1 MTRLLMKVSLSSSNE
16 VLIIKKRV
24 VLSWTYIRTGGN
36 FSMGDS
42 EVKPKEE
49 LNKKLLDKEDVE
61 HLIKDAVNTA
71 LEENFNSYFAKA
83 AKLSFAEDLLYLR
96 NAVDQLVV
104 PLKANVDDLKK
115 TLEENHLRD
124 VNELRIKQKQ
134 LDDKEAELY
143 IAKEEATNLQNQLAM
158 QETEMGRKKEKIKKL
173 ELQVDE
179 LKQKLA
185 DKKAEAEKLS
195 AQLSTSE
202 AKAEGLE
209 KKLSDSEE
217 KAEKLST
224 DLRTSEAKGKELEAK
239 LSDSKAKAE
248 KLSAQLSTSE
258 AKAEGLEKKLSDS
271 EEKAEKL
278 STDLRTSEAKGKK
291 LEAKLFD
298 SKAEAAKLST
308 ELSASEEKAQGLE
321 QELSDSKAEAAK
333 LSNDLSASEEKA
345 EGLEQELSDSK
356 AEAAKL
362 STQLSTSEAKAQG
375 LERELA
381 KVDALLQPYHEIY
394 KAFVACPV
402 FKDVLSQRGI
412 NDEEKSS
419 MLKLAEVLGESYT
432 IAGDMYEQIKSAK
445 KKNKEPLTHEE
456 GIVYSLLNKYYRE
469 HNNIEVDIFT
479 LPGEQNFEQDFVKT
493 DFNKNEQEDLTDPSG
508 AKNRKFAAKV
518 YVPRFNRDNG
528 NMIKKAIVEASNI

>member
-49 LNKKLLDKEDVE
+49 LNKKILDKEKVE
-61 HLIKDAVNTA
+61 QLIKDAVNTA
-71 LEENFNSYFAKA
+71 LEENFSLYFAKA
-83 AKLSFAEDLLYLR
+83 AKLSLAEDLLYLR
-96 NAVDQLVV
+96 NAVDQLVA
-104 PLKANVDDLKK
+104 PLKVNVDDLKK

-124 VNELRIKQKQ
+124 VTELRIKQKQ
-134 LDDKEAELY
+134 LDDKEAELF

-173 ELQVDE
+173 ELQVDD
-179 LKQKLA
+179 LMQKLEA
-185 DKKAEAEKLS
+185 KKAEAADLATKLS
-195 AQLSTSE
+195 VSE
-202 AKAEGLE
+202 AKGKDLE
-209 KKLSDSEE
+209 KKLSDSEAEAAKLSTDLSASVE
-217 KAEKLST
+217 KVQGLEQELSDSKAEAEKLST
-224 DLRTSEAKGKELEAK
+224 DLS
-239 LSDSKAKAE
+239 S
-248 KLSAQLSTSE
+248 SE
-258 AKAEGLEKKLSDS
+258 AKAEGLAQELSDS
-271 EEKAEKL
+271 KAEAEKL
-278 STDLRTSEAKGKK
+278 STDL
-291 LEAKLFD
+291 
-298 SKAEAAKLST
+298 
-308 ELSASEEKAQGLE
+308 SASEDKAQGLE
-321 QELSDSKAEAAK
+321 QELSDSKAEA
-333 LSNDLSASEEKA
+333 E
-345 EGLEQELSDSK
+345 
-356 AEAAKL
+356 KL
-362 STQLSTSEAKAQG
+362 STQLSTSKEKAQE
-375 LERELA
+375 LEQELA

-394 KAFVACPV
+394 KAFVACHV
-402 FKDVLSQRGI
+402 FKDLLSQRGI

-445 KKNKEPLTHEE
+445 KENKEPLTHAE

-479 LPGEQNFEQDFVKT
+479 LPGEQKFEQDFIKT

-528 NMIKKAIVEASNI
+528 NMMKKAIVEASNI

>member
-49 LNKKLLDKEDVE
+49 LNKKILDKEKVE
-61 HLIKDAVNTA
+61 QLIKDAVNTA
-71 LEENFNSYFAKA
+71 LEENFSLYFAKA
-83 AKLSFAEDLLYLR
+83 AKLSLAEDLLYLR
-96 NAVDQLVV
+96 NAVDQLVA
-104 PLKANVDDLKK
+104 PLKVNVDDLKK

-124 VNELRIKQKQ
+124 VTELRIKQKQ
-134 LDDKEAELY
+134 LDDKEAELF

-173 ELQVDE
+173 ELQVDD
-179 LKQKLA
+179 LMQKLEA
-185 DKKAEAEKLS
+185 KKAEAADLATKLS
-195 AQLSTSE
+195 VSE
-202 AKAEGLE
+202 AKGKDLE
-209 KKLSDSEE
+209 KKLSDSEAEAAKLSTDLSASVE
-217 KAEKLST
+217 KVQGLEHELSDSKAEAEKLST
-224 DLRTSEAKGKELEAK
+224 DLS
-239 LSDSKAKAE
+239 S
-248 KLSAQLSTSE
+248 SE
-258 AKAEGLEKKLSDS
+258 AKAEGLAQELSDS
-271 EEKAEKL
+271 KAEAEKL
-278 STDLRTSEAKGKK
+278 STDL
-291 LEAKLFD
+291 
-298 SKAEAAKLST
+298 
-308 ELSASEEKAQGLE
+308 SASEDKAQGLE
-321 QELSDSKAEAAK
+321 QELSDSKAEA
-333 LSNDLSASEEKA
+333 E
-345 EGLEQELSDSK
+345 
-356 AEAAKL
+356 KL
-362 STQLSTSEAKAQG
+362 STQLSTSKEKAQE
-375 LERELA
+375 LEQELA

-394 KAFVACPV
+394 KAFVACHV
-402 FKDVLSQRGI
+402 FKDLLSQRGI

-445 KKNKEPLTHEE
+445 KENKEPLTHAE

-479 LPGEQNFEQDFVKT
+479 LPGEQKFEQDFIKT

-528 NMIKKAIVEASNI
+528 NMMKKAIVEASNI

>member
-1 MTRLLMKVSLSSSNE
+1 MKASLSSSNE

-49 LNKKLLDKEDVE
+49 LNKKILDKEKVE
-61 HLIKDAVNTA
+61 QLIKDAVNTA
-71 LEENFNSYFAKA
+71 LEENFSLYFAKA
-83 AKLSFAEDLLYLR
+83 AKLSLAEDLLYLR
-96 NAVDQLVV
+96 NAVDQLVA
-104 PLKANVDDLKK
+104 PLKTNVDDLKK

-158 QETEMGRKKEKIKKL
+158 QETEMGRKKEKIKNL

-202 AKAEGLE
+202 EKAEGLE

-239 LSDSKAKAE
+239 L
-248 KLSAQLSTSE
+248 
-258 AKAEGLEKKLSDS
+258 
-271 EEKAEKL
+271 
-278 STDLRTSEAKGKK
+278 
-291 LEAKLFD
+291 FD
-298 SKAEAAKLST
+298 SKAEAEKLST

-445 KKNKEPLTHEE
+445 KENKEPLTHEE

-528 NMIKKAIVEASNI
+528 NMMKKAIVEASNI

>member
-1 MTRLLMKVSLSSSNE
+1 MTRLLMKASLLSLNE
-16 VLIIKKRV
+16 LEIKVLYYA
-24 VLSWTYIRTGGN
+24 YIRNGGN
-36 FSMGDS
+36 FGMDDS
-42 EVKPKEE
+42 KVKQKEE
-49 LNKKLLDKEDVE
+49 FNKKLLDKEDVE
-61 HLIKDAVNTA
+61 QLIKDAVNTA
-71 LEENFNSYFAKA
+71 LEENFSMYFAKA
-83 AKLSFAEDLLYLR
+83 AKLSLAEDLLYLR
-96 NAVDQLVV
+96 NAVDQLVA
-104 PLKANVDDLKK
+104 PLKTNVDDLKK

-158 QETEMGRKKEKIKKL
+158 QETEMGRKKEKIKNL

-202 AKAEGLE
+202 EKAEGLE

-258 AKAEGLEKKLSDS
+258 EKAEGLEKKLSDS

-278 STDLRTSEAKGKK
+278 STDL
-291 LEAKLFD
+291 
-298 SKAEAAKLST
+298 
-308 ELSASEEKAQGLE
+308 
-321 QELSDSKAEAAK
+321 
-333 LSNDLSASEEKA
+333 SASEEKA

-356 AEAAKL
+356 AEAEKL
-362 STQLSTSEAKAQG
+362 SNELSISEEKAQV
-375 LERELA
+375 LEQELA

-402 FKDVLSQRGI
+402 FKNLLSQRGI

-445 KKNKEPLTHEE
+445 KENKEPLTHEE

-528 NMIKKAIVEASNI
+528 NMMKKAIVEASNI

>member
-1 MTRLLMKVSLSSSNE
+1 MTRLLMKASLLSLNE
-16 VLIIKKRV
+16 LEIKVLYYA
-24 VLSWTYIRTGGN
+24 YIRNGGN
-36 FSMGDS
+36 FGMADS
-42 EVKPKEE
+42 KVKQNEE
-49 LNKKLLDKEDVE
+49 LNKKILDKDDVE
-61 HLIKDAVNTA
+61 QLIKDAVNTV
-71 LEENFNSYFAKA
+71 LEENFNLYFAKA
-83 AKLSFAEDLLYLR
+83 AKLSLAEDLLYLR
-96 NAVDQLVV
+96 NAVDQLVA
-104 PLKANVDDLKK
+104 PLKVNVDDLKK

-124 VNELRIKQKQ
+124 VTELRIKQKQ
-134 LDDKEAELY
+134 LDDKEAELF

-158 QETEMGRKKEKIKKL
+158 QETEMGRKKEKIKNL

-202 AKAEGLE
+202 EKAEGLE

-239 LSDSKAKAE
+239 L
-248 KLSAQLSTSE
+248 
-258 AKAEGLEKKLSDS
+258 
-271 EEKAEKL
+271 
-278 STDLRTSEAKGKK
+278 
-291 LEAKLFD
+291 FD
-298 SKAEAAKLST
+298 SKAEAEKLST

-394 KAFVACPV
+394 KAFVVCPV

-445 KKNKEPLTHEE
+445 KENKEPLTHEE

-528 NMIKKAIVEASNI
+528 NMMKKAIVEASNI

>member
-1 MTRLLMKVSLSSSNE
+1 MTRLVMKVSLSSSNE

-42 EVKPKEE
+42 EVKQKEE
-49 LNKKLLDKEDVE
+49 LNKKILDKEYVE

-71 LEENFNSYFAKA
+71 LEENFNLYFAKA
-83 AKLSFAEDLLYLR
+83 AKLSLAEDLLYLR
-96 NAVDQLVV
+96 NAVDQLVA

-115 TLEENHLRD
+115 TLAENHLRD
-124 VNELRIKQKQ
+124 VTELRIKQKQ
-134 LDDKEAELY
+134 LDDKEAELF

-158 QETEMGRKKEKIKKL
+158 QETEMGRKKEKIKNL

-202 AKAEGLE
+202 EKAEVLEKKLSDSEEKAAKLSTELSASEEKAEVLE

-224 DLRTSEAKGKELEAK
+224 
-239 LSDSKAKAE
+239 
-248 KLSAQLSTSE
+248 
-258 AKAEGLEKKLSDS
+258 
-271 EEKAEKL
+271 
-278 STDLRTSEAKGKK
+278 
-291 LEAKLFD
+291 
-298 SKAEAAKLST
+298 
-308 ELSASEEKAQGLE
+308 
-321 QELSDSKAEAAK
+321 
-333 LSNDLSASEEKA
+333 DLSASEEKA

-356 AEAAKL
+356 AEAEKL
-362 STQLSTSEAKAQG
+362 SNELSISEAKAQG
-375 LERELA
+375 LEQELA

-402 FKDVLSQRGI
+402 FKNVLSQRGI

-445 KKNKEPLTHEE
+445 KENKEPLTHEE

-493 DFNKNEQEDLTDPSG
+493 DFNKNEQEDLTDPVA

-528 NMIKKAIVEASNI
+528 NMMKKAIVEASNI

>member
-1 MTRLLMKVSLSSSNE
+1 MTRLLMKASLLSLNE
-16 VLIIKKRV
+16 LEIKVLYYA
-24 VLSWTYIRTGGN
+24 YIRNGGN
-36 FSMGDS
+36 FSMDDS
-42 EVKPKEE
+42 KVKQKEE
-49 LNKKLLDKEDVE
+49 FNKKLLDKEDVE
-61 HLIKDAVNTA
+61 QLIKDAVNTA
-71 LEENFNSYFAKA
+71 LEENFSMYFAKA
-83 AKLSFAEDLLYLR
+83 AKLSLAEDLLYLR
-96 NAVDQLVV
+96 NAVDQLVA
-104 PLKANVDDLKK
+104 PLKTNVDDLKK

-158 QETEMGRKKEKIKKL
+158 QETEMGRKKEKIKNL

-202 AKAEGLE
+202 EKAEGLE

-224 DLRTSEAKGKELEAK
+224 DL
-239 LSDSKAKAE
+239 
-248 KLSAQLSTSE
+248 
-258 AKAEGLEKKLSDS
+258 
-271 EEKAEKL
+271 
-278 STDLRTSEAKGKK
+278 
-291 LEAKLFD
+291 
-298 SKAEAAKLST
+298 
-308 ELSASEEKAQGLE
+308 
-321 QELSDSKAEAAK
+321 
-333 LSNDLSASEEKA
+333 SASEEKA

-356 AEAAKL
+356 AEAEKL
-362 STQLSTSEAKAQG
+362 SNELSISEEKAQV
-375 LERELA
+375 LEQELA

-402 FKDVLSQRGI
+402 FKNLLSQRGI
-412 NDEEKSS
+412 NDDQKSS

-445 KKNKEPLTHEE
+445 KENKEPLTHEE

-528 NMIKKAIVEASNI
+528 NMMKKAIVEASNI

>member
-1 MTRLLMKVSLSSSNE
+1 MTRLLMKASLLSLNE
-16 VLIIKKRV
+16 LEIKVLYYA
-24 VLSWTYIRTGGN
+24 YIRNGGN
-36 FSMGDS
+36 FGMDDS
-42 EVKPKEE
+42 KVKQKEE
-49 LNKKLLDKEDVE
+49 FNKKLLDKEDVE
-61 HLIKDAVNTA
+61 QLIKNAVNTA
-71 LEENFNSYFAKA
+71 LEENFSMYFAKA
-83 AKLSFAEDLLYLR
+83 AKLSLAEDLLYLR
-96 NAVDQLVV
+96 NAVDQLVA
-104 PLKANVDDLKK
+104 PLKTNVDDLKK

-158 QETEMGRKKEKIKKL
+158 QETEMGRKKEKIKNL

-202 AKAEGLE
+202 EKAEGLE

-224 DLRTSEAKGKELEAK
+224 DL
-239 LSDSKAKAE
+239 
-248 KLSAQLSTSE
+248 
-258 AKAEGLEKKLSDS
+258 
-271 EEKAEKL
+271 
-278 STDLRTSEAKGKK
+278 
-291 LEAKLFD
+291 
-298 SKAEAAKLST
+298 
-308 ELSASEEKAQGLE
+308 
-321 QELSDSKAEAAK
+321 
-333 LSNDLSASEEKA
+333 SASEEKA

-356 AEAAKL
+356 AEAEKL
-362 STQLSTSEAKAQG
+362 SNELSISEEKAQV
-375 LERELA
+375 LEQELA

-402 FKDVLSQRGI
+402 FKNLLSQRGI

-419 MLKLAEVLGESYT
+419 MLKLAEVLGESYA

-445 KKNKEPLTHEE
+445 KENKEPLTHEE

-528 NMIKKAIVEASNI
+528 NMMKKAIVEASNI

>member
-49 LNKKLLDKEDVE
+49 LNKKILDKEKVE
-61 HLIKDAVNTA
+61 QLIKDAVNTA
-71 LEENFNSYFAKA
+71 LEENFSLYFAKA
-83 AKLSFAEDLLYLR
+83 AKLSLAEDLLYLR
-96 NAVDQLVV
+96 NDVDQLVA
-104 PLKANVDDLKK
+104 PLKTNVDDLKK

-158 QETEMGRKKEKIKKL
+158 QETEMGRKKEKIKNL

-202 AKAEGLE
+202 EKAEGLE

-239 LSDSKAKAE
+239 M
-248 KLSAQLSTSE
+248 
-258 AKAEGLEKKLSDS
+258 
-271 EEKAEKL
+271 
-278 STDLRTSEAKGKK
+278 
-291 LEAKLFD
+291 FD
-298 SKAEAAKLST
+298 SKAEAEKLST

-394 KAFVACPV
+394 KAFVVCPV

-445 KKNKEPLTHEE
+445 KENKEPLTHEE

-528 NMIKKAIVEASNI
+528 NMMKKAIVEASNI

>member
-1 MTRLLMKVSLSSSNE
+1 MTRLLMKASLLSLNE
-16 VLIIKKRV
+16 LEIKVLYYA
-24 VLSWTYIRTGGN
+24 YIRNGGN
-36 FSMGDS
+36 FGMDDS
-42 EVKPKEE
+42 KVKQKEE
-49 LNKKLLDKEDVE
+49 FNKKLLDKEDVE
-61 HLIKDAVNTA
+61 QLIKDAVNTA
-71 LEENFNSYFAKA
+71 LEENFSMYFAKT
-83 AKLSFAEDLLYLR
+83 AKLSLAEDLLYLR
-96 NAVDQLVV
+96 NAVDQLVA
-104 PLKANVDDLKK
+104 PLKTNVDDLKK

-158 QETEMGRKKEKIKKL
+158 QETEMGRKKEKIKNL

-202 AKAEGLE
+202 EKAEGLE

-224 DLRTSEAKGKELEAK
+224 DLRISEAKGKELEVK
-239 LSDSKAKAE
+239 LSDSKAEAE

-258 AKAEGLEKKLSDS
+258 EKAEGLEKKLSDS

-278 STDLRTSEAKGKK
+278 STDL
-291 LEAKLFD
+291 
-298 SKAEAAKLST
+298 
-308 ELSASEEKAQGLE
+308 
-321 QELSDSKAEAAK
+321 
-333 LSNDLSASEEKA
+333 SASEEKA

-356 AEAAKL
+356 AEAEKL
-362 STQLSTSEAKAQG
+362 SNELSISEEKAQV
-375 LERELA
+375 LEQELA

-402 FKDVLSQRGI
+402 FKNLLSQRGI

-419 MLKLAEVLGESYT
+419 MLKLAEVLGESYA

-445 KKNKEPLTHEE
+445 KENKEPLTHEE

-528 NMIKKAIVEASNI
+528 NMMKKAIVEASNI

>member
-1 MTRLLMKVSLSSSNE
+1 MTRLLMKASLSSSNE

-49 LNKKLLDKEDVE
+49 LNKKILDKEKVE
-61 HLIKDAVNTA
+61 QLIKDAVNTA
-71 LEENFNSYFAKA
+71 LEENFSLYFAKA
-83 AKLSFAEDLLYLR
+83 AKLSLAEDLLYLR
-96 NAVDQLVV
+96 NAVDQLVA
-104 PLKANVDDLKK
+104 PLKTNVDDLKK

-158 QETEMGRKKEKIKKL
+158 QETEMGRKKEKIKNL

-202 AKAEGLE
+202 EKAEGLE

-239 LSDSKAKAE
+239 L
-248 KLSAQLSTSE
+248 
-258 AKAEGLEKKLSDS
+258 
-271 EEKAEKL
+271 
-278 STDLRTSEAKGKK
+278 
-291 LEAKLFD
+291 FD
-298 SKAEAAKLST
+298 SKAEAEKLST

-445 KKNKEPLTHEE
+445 KENKEPLTHEE

-528 NMIKKAIVEASNI
+528 NMMKKAIVEASNI

>member
-49 LNKKLLDKEDVE
+49 LNKKILDKEKVE
-61 HLIKDAVNTA
+61 QLIKDAVNTA
-71 LEENFNSYFAKA
+71 LEENFSLYFAKA
-83 AKLSFAEDLLYLR
+83 AKLSLEEDLLYLR
-96 NAVDQLVV
+96 NAVDQLVA
-104 PLKANVDDLKK
+104 PLKTNVDDLKK

-158 QETEMGRKKEKIKKL
+158 QETEMGRKKEKIKNL

-202 AKAEGLE
+202 EKAEGLE

-224 DLRTSEAKGKELEAK
+224 DLRTSEAKGKE
-239 LSDSKAKAE
+239 
-248 KLSAQLSTSE
+248 
-258 AKAEGLEKKLSDS
+258 
-271 EEKAEKL
+271 
-278 STDLRTSEAKGKK
+278 

-445 KKNKEPLTHEE
+445 KENKEPLTHEE

-528 NMIKKAIVEASNI
+528 NMMKKAIVEASNI

>member
-1 MTRLLMKVSLSSSNE
+1 MTRLLMKASLLSLNE
-16 VLIIKKRV
+16 LEIKVLYYA
-24 VLSWTYIRTGGN
+24 YIRNGGN
-36 FSMGDS
+36 FGMADS
-42 EVKPKEE
+42 KVKQNEE
-49 LNKKLLDKEDVE
+49 LNKKILDKDDVE
-61 HLIKDAVNTA
+61 QLIKDAVNTA

-83 AKLSFAEDLLYLR
+83 AKLSLAEDLLYLR
-96 NAVDQLVV
+96 NAVDQLVA
-104 PLKANVDDLKK
+104 PLKVNVDDLKK

-124 VNELRIKQKQ
+124 VTELRIKQKQ
-134 LDDKEAELY
+134 LDDKEAELF

-202 AKAEGLE
+202 EKAEGLE

-224 DLRTSEAKGKELEAK
+224 DLSASEAKGKDLETK
-239 LSDSKAKAE
+239 LF
-248 KLSAQLSTSE
+248 
-258 AKAEGLEKKLSDS
+258 DS

-278 STDLRTSEAKGKK
+278 LTD
-291 LEAKLFD
+291 
-298 SKAEAAKLST
+298 
-308 ELSASEEKAQGLE
+308 LSASEAKAEGLA
-321 QELSDSKAEAAK
+321 QELSDSKAEA
-333 LSNDLSASEEKA
+333 E
-345 EGLEQELSDSK
+345 
-356 AEAAKL
+356 KL
-362 STQLSTSEAKAQG
+362 STQLSTSEAKAQE
-375 LERELA
+375 LEQELA

-402 FKDVLSQRGI
+402 FKDLLSQRGI

-445 KKNKEPLTHEE
+445 KENKEPLTHAE

-479 LPGEQNFEQDFVKT
+479 LPGEQKFEQDFIKT
-493 DFNKNEQEDLTDPSG
+493 DFNKNEQEDLTDPVAG
-508 AKNRKFAAKV
+508 KNRKFAAKV

-528 NMIKKAIVEASNI
+528 NMMKKAIVEASNI

>member
-49 LNKKLLDKEDVE
+49 LNKKILDKEKVE
-61 HLIKDAVNTA
+61 QLIKDAVNTA
-71 LEENFNSYFAKA
+71 LEENFSLYFAKA
-83 AKLSFAEDLLYLR
+83 AKLSLAEDLLYLR
-96 NAVDQLVV
+96 NAVDQLVA
-104 PLKANVDDLKK
+104 PLKTNVDDLKK

-158 QETEMGRKKEKIKKL
+158 QETEMGRKKEKIKNL

-202 AKAEGLE
+202 EKAEGLE

-239 LSDSKAKAE
+239 L
-248 KLSAQLSTSE
+248 
-258 AKAEGLEKKLSDS
+258 
-271 EEKAEKL
+271 
-278 STDLRTSEAKGKK
+278 
-291 LEAKLFD
+291 FD
-298 SKAEAAKLST
+298 SKAEAEKLST
-308 ELSASEEKAQGLE
+308 ELSASEEKAQ
-321 QELSDSKAEAAK
+321 
-333 LSNDLSASEEKA
+333 
-345 EGLEQELSDSK
+345 GLEQELSDSK

-445 KKNKEPLTHEE
+445 KENKEPLTHEE

-528 NMIKKAIVEASNI
+528 NMMKKAIVEASNI

>member
-1 MTRLLMKVSLSSSNE
+1 MTRLLMKASLLSLNE
-16 VLIIKKRV
+16 LEIKVLYYA
-24 VLSWTYIRTGGN
+24 YIRNGGN
-36 FSMGDS
+36 FGMDDS
-42 EVKPKEE
+42 KVKQKEDF
-49 LNKKLLDKEDVE
+49 NKKLLDKEDVE
-61 HLIKDAVNTA
+61 QLIKDAVNTA
-71 LEENFNSYFAKA
+71 LEENFSMYFAKA
-83 AKLSFAEDLLYLR
+83 AKLSLAEDLLYLR
-96 NAVDQLVV
+96 NAVDQLVA
-104 PLKANVDDLKK
+104 PLKTNVDDLKK

-158 QETEMGRKKEKIKKL
+158 QETEMGRKKEKIKNL

-202 AKAEGLE
+202 EKAEGLE

-224 DLRTSEAKGKELEAK
+224 DL
-239 LSDSKAKAE
+239 
-248 KLSAQLSTSE
+248 
-258 AKAEGLEKKLSDS
+258 
-271 EEKAEKL
+271 
-278 STDLRTSEAKGKK
+278 
-291 LEAKLFD
+291 
-298 SKAEAAKLST
+298 
-308 ELSASEEKAQGLE
+308 
-321 QELSDSKAEAAK
+321 
-333 LSNDLSASEEKA
+333 SASEEKA

-356 AEAAKL
+356 AEAEKL
-362 STQLSTSEAKAQG
+362 SNELSISEEKAQV
-375 LERELA
+375 LEQELA

-402 FKDVLSQRGI
+402 FKNLLSQRGI

-445 KKNKEPLTHEE
+445 KENKEPLTHEE

-528 NMIKKAIVEASNI
+528 NMMKKAIVEASNI

>member
-1 MTRLLMKVSLSSSNE
+1 MTRLLMKASLLSLNE
-16 VLIIKKRV
+16 LEIKVLYYA
-24 VLSWTYIRTGGN
+24 YIRNGGN
-36 FSMGDS
+36 FGMDDS
-42 EVKPKEE
+42 KVKQKEE
-49 LNKKLLDKEDVE
+49 FNKKFLDKEDVE
-61 HLIKDAVNTA
+61 QLIKDAVNTA
-71 LEENFNSYFAKA
+71 LEENFSMYFAKA
-83 AKLSFAEDLLYLR
+83 AKLSLAEDLLYLR
-96 NAVDQLVV
+96 NAVDQLVA
-104 PLKANVDDLKK
+104 PLKTNVDDLKK

-158 QETEMGRKKEKIKKL
+158 QETEMGRKKEKIKNL

-202 AKAEGLE
+202 EKAEGLE

-258 AKAEGLEKKLSDS
+258 EKAEGLEKKLSDS

-278 STDLRTSEAKGKK
+278 STDL
-291 LEAKLFD
+291 
-298 SKAEAAKLST
+298 
-308 ELSASEEKAQGLE
+308 
-321 QELSDSKAEAAK
+321 
-333 LSNDLSASEEKA
+333 SASEEKA

-356 AEAAKL
+356 AEAEKL
-362 STQLSTSEAKAQG
+362 SNELSISEEKAQV
-375 LERELA
+375 LEQELA

-402 FKDVLSQRGI
+402 FKNLLSQRGI

-419 MLKLAEVLGESYT
+419 MLKLAEVLGESYA

-445 KKNKEPLTHEE
+445 KENKEPLTHEE

-528 NMIKKAIVEASNI
+528 NMMKKAIVEASNI

>member
-1 MTRLLMKVSLSSSNE
+1 MRLLMKASLLSLNE
-16 VLIIKKRV
+16 LEIKVLYYA
-24 VLSWTYIRTGGN
+24 YIRNGGN
-36 FSMGDS
+36 FGMDDS
-42 EVKPKEE
+42 KVKQKEE
-49 LNKKLLDKEDVE
+49 FNKKLLDKEDVE
-61 HLIKDAVNTA
+61 QLIKDAVNTA
-71 LEENFNSYFAKA
+71 LEENFSMYFAKA
-83 AKLSFAEDLLYLR
+83 AKLSLAEDLLYLR
-96 NAVDQLVV
+96 NAVDQLVA
-104 PLKANVDDLKK
+104 PLKTNVDDLKK

-158 QETEMGRKKEKIKKL
+158 QETEMGRKKEKIKTL

-202 AKAEGLE
+202 EKAEGLE

-258 AKAEGLEKKLSDS
+258 
-271 EEKAEKL
+271 
-278 STDLRTSEAKGKK
+278 
-291 LEAKLFD
+291 
-298 SKAEAAKLST
+298 
-308 ELSASEEKAQGLE
+308 
-321 QELSDSKAEAAK
+321 
-333 LSNDLSASEEKA
+333 EKA

-356 AEAAKL
+356 AEAEKL
-362 STQLSTSEAKAQG
+362 SNELSISEEKAQV
-375 LERELA
+375 LEQELA

-402 FKDVLSQRGI
+402 FKNLLSQRGI

-445 KKNKEPLTHEE
+445 KENKEPLTHEE

-479 LPGEQNFEQDFVKT
+479 LPGEQTFEQDFVKT

-528 NMIKKAIVEASNI
+528 NMMKKAIVEASNI

>member
-49 LNKKLLDKEDVE
+49 LNKKILDKEKVE
-61 HLIKDAVNTA
+61 QLIKDAVNTA
-71 LEENFNSYFAKA
+71 LEENFSLYFAKA
-83 AKLSFAEDLLYLR
+83 AKLSLAEDLLYLR
-96 NAVDQLVV
+96 NAVDQLVA
-104 PLKANVDDLKK
+104 PLKTNVDDLKK

-158 QETEMGRKKEKIKKL
+158 QETEMGRKKEKIKNL

-202 AKAEGLE
+202 EKAEGLE

-224 DLRTSEAKGKELEAK
+224 DLRISEAKGKE
-239 LSDSKAKAE
+239 
-248 KLSAQLSTSE
+248 
-258 AKAEGLEKKLSDS
+258 
-271 EEKAEKL
+271 
-278 STDLRTSEAKGKK
+278 

-528 NMIKKAIVEASNI
+528 NMMKKAIVEASNI

>member
-1 MTRLLMKVSLSSSNE
+1 MKVSLSSSNE

-124 VNELRIKQKQ
+124 VTELRIKQKQ
-134 LDDKEAELY
+134 VDDKEAELY
-143 IAKEEATNLQNQLAM
+143 TAKEEATNLQNQLAM
-158 QETEMGRKKEKIKKL
+158 QETEMGRKKEKIKEL
-173 ELQVDE
+173 ESQVDE

-195 AQLSTSE
+195 N
-202 AKAEGLE
+202 
-209 KKLSDSEE
+209 
-217 KAEKLST
+217 
-224 DLRTSEAKGKELEAK
+224 
-239 LSDSKAKAE
+239 
-248 KLSAQLSTSE
+248 
-258 AKAEGLEKKLSDS
+258 
-271 EEKAEKL
+271 
-278 STDLRTSEAKGKK
+278 
-291 LEAKLFD
+291 
-298 SKAEAAKLST
+298 
-308 ELSASEEKAQGLE
+308 ELSI
-321 QELSDSKAEAAK
+321 
-333 LSNDLSASEEKA
+333 SEEKA
-345 EGLEQELSDSK
+345 EGLKQELSDSK

-362 STQLSTSEAKAQG
+362 STDLRTSEAKGKDLETKLFDSKAEAEKLSNELSISKEKAEGLKQELSDSKAEAAKLSTDLRTSEAKGKDLEAKLFDSKAEAEKLSNELSISEAKAQG
-375 LERELA
+375 LEQELA

-402 FKDVLSQRGI
+402 FKNVLSQRGI

-432 IAGDMYEQIKSAK
+432 IAGDMYEQIKSTK
-445 KKNKEPLTHEE
+445 KENKEPLTHEE

-479 LPGEQNFEQDFVKT
+479 LPGEQKFEQDFIKT

-528 NMIKKAIVEASNI
+528 NMMKKAIVEASNI

>member
-49 LNKKLLDKEDVE
+49 LNKKILDKEKVE
-61 HLIKDAVNTA
+61 QLIKDAVNTA
-71 LEENFNSYFAKA
+71 LEENFSLYFAKA
-83 AKLSFAEDLLYLR
+83 AKLSLAEDLLYLR
-96 NAVDQLVV
+96 NAVDQLVA
-104 PLKANVDDLKK
+104 PLKTNVDDLKK

-158 QETEMGRKKEKIKKL
+158 QETEMGRKKEKIKNL

-202 AKAEGLE
+202 EKAEGLE

-217 KAEKLST
+217 KAEKLSN

-239 LSDSKAKAE
+239 L
-248 KLSAQLSTSE
+248 
-258 AKAEGLEKKLSDS
+258 
-271 EEKAEKL
+271 
-278 STDLRTSEAKGKK
+278 
-291 LEAKLFD
+291 FD
-298 SKAEAAKLST
+298 SKAEAEKLST

-394 KAFVACPV
+394 KAFVVCPV

-445 KKNKEPLTHEE
+445 KENKEPLTHEE

-528 NMIKKAIVEASNI
+528 NMMKKAIVEASNI

>member
-1 MTRLLMKVSLSSSNE
+1 MTRLLMKASLLSLNE
-16 VLIIKKRV
+16 LEIKVLYYA
-24 VLSWTYIRTGGN
+24 YIRNGGN
-36 FSMGDS
+36 FGMDDS
-42 EVKPKEE
+42 KVKQKEE
-49 LNKKLLDKEDVE
+49 FNKKLLDKEDVE
-61 HLIKDAVNTA
+61 QLIKDAVNTA
-71 LEENFNSYFAKA
+71 LEENFSMYFAKA
-83 AKLSFAEDLLYLR
+83 AKLSLAEDLLYLR
-96 NAVDQLVV
+96 NAVDQLVA
-104 PLKANVDDLKK
+104 PLKTNVDDLKK

-158 QETEMGRKKEKIKKL
+158 QETEMGRKKEKIKNL

-202 AKAEGLE
+202 EKAEGLE

-258 AKAEGLEKKLSDS
+258 
-271 EEKAEKL
+271 
-278 STDLRTSEAKGKK
+278 
-291 LEAKLFD
+291 
-298 SKAEAAKLST
+298 
-308 ELSASEEKAQGLE
+308 
-321 QELSDSKAEAAK
+321 
-333 LSNDLSASEEKA
+333 EKA

-356 AEAAKL
+356 AEAEKL
-362 STQLSTSEAKAQG
+362 SNELSISEEKAQV
-375 LERELA
+375 LEQELA

-402 FKDVLSQRGI
+402 FKNLLSQRGI

-419 MLKLAEVLGESYT
+419 MLKLAEVLGESYA

-445 KKNKEPLTHEE
+445 KENKEPLTHEE

-528 NMIKKAIVEASNI
+528 NMMKKAIVEASNI

>member
-1 MTRLLMKVSLSSSNE
+1 MTRLLMKASLLSLNE
-16 VLIIKKRV
+16 LEIKVLYYA
-24 VLSWTYIRTGGN
+24 YIRNGGN
-36 FSMGDS
+36 FGMDDS
-42 EVKPKEE
+42 KVKQKEE
-49 LNKKLLDKEDVE
+49 FNKKLLDKEDVE
-61 HLIKDAVNTA
+61 QLIKDAVNTV
-71 LEENFNSYFAKA
+71 LEENFSMYFAKA
-83 AKLSFAEDLLYLR
+83 AKLSLAEDLLYLR
-96 NAVDQLVV
+96 NAVDQLVA
-104 PLKANVDDLKK
+104 PLKTNVDDLKK

-158 QETEMGRKKEKIKKL
+158 QETEMGRKKEKIKNL

-202 AKAEGLE
+202 EKAEGLE

-239 LSDSKAKAE
+239 LSDSKVKAE
-248 KLSAQLSTSE
+248 KLSAQLSISE
-258 AKAEGLEKKLSDS
+258 EKAEGLEKKLSDS

-278 STDLRTSEAKGKK
+278 STDL
-291 LEAKLFD
+291 
-298 SKAEAAKLST
+298 
-308 ELSASEEKAQGLE
+308 
-321 QELSDSKAEAAK
+321 
-333 LSNDLSASEEKA
+333 SASEEKA

-356 AEAAKL
+356 AEAEKL
-362 STQLSTSEAKAQG
+362 SNELSISEEKAQV
-375 LERELA
+375 LEQELA

-402 FKDVLSQRGI
+402 FKNLLSQRGI

-445 KKNKEPLTHEE
+445 KENKEPLTHEE

-528 NMIKKAIVEASNI
+528 NMMKKAIVEASNI

>member
-1 MTRLLMKVSLSSSNE
+1 MTRLLMKASLLSLNE
-16 VLIIKKRV
+16 LEIKVLYYA
-24 VLSWTYIRTGGN
+24 YIRNGGN
-36 FSMGDS
+36 FGMDDS
-42 EVKPKEE
+42 KVKQKEE
-49 LNKKLLDKEDVE
+49 FNKKLLDKEDVE
-61 HLIKDAVNTA
+61 QLIKDAVNTA
-71 LEENFNSYFAKA
+71 LEENFSMYFAKA
-83 AKLSFAEDLLYLR
+83 AKLSLAEDLLYLR
-96 NAVDQLVV
+96 NAVDQLVA
-104 PLKANVDDLKK
+104 PLKTNVDDLKK

-158 QETEMGRKKEKIKKL
+158 QETEMGRKKEKIKNL

-202 AKAEGLE
+202 EKAEGLE

-258 AKAEGLEKKLSDS
+258 EKAEGLEKKLSDS

-278 STDLRTSEAKGKK
+278 STDL
-291 LEAKLFD
+291 
-298 SKAEAAKLST
+298 
-308 ELSASEEKAQGLE
+308 
-321 QELSDSKAEAAK
+321 
-333 LSNDLSASEEKA
+333 SASEEKA

-356 AEAAKL
+356 AEAEKL
-362 STQLSTSEAKAQG
+362 SNELSISEEKAQV
-375 LERELA
+375 LEQELA

-402 FKDVLSQRGI
+402 FKNLLSQRGI

-445 KKNKEPLTHEE
+445 KENKEPLTHEE
-456 GIVYSLLNKYYRE
+456 RIVYSLLNKYYRE
-469 HNNIEVDIFT
+469 YNNIEVDIFT

-528 NMIKKAIVEASNI
+528 NMMKKAIVEASNI

>member
-1 MTRLLMKVSLSSSNE
+1 MTRLLMKASLLSLNE
-16 VLIIKKRV
+16 LEIKVLYYA
-24 VLSWTYIRTGGN
+24 YIRNGGN
-36 FSMGDS
+36 FGMADS
-42 EVKPKEE
+42 EVKQKEE
-49 LNKKLLDKEDVE
+49 FNKKLLDKEDVE
-61 HLIKDAVNTA
+61 QLIKDAVNTA
-71 LEENFNSYFAKA
+71 LEENFSMYFAKA
-83 AKLSFAEDLLYLR
+83 AKLSLAEDLLYLR
-96 NAVDQLVV
+96 NAVDQLVA

-124 VNELRIKQKQ
+124 VTELRIKQKQ
-134 LDDKEAELY
+134 LDDKEAELF

-185 DKKAEAEKLS
+185 AKKDEAADLATKLS
-195 AQLSTSE
+195 VSKE
-202 AKAEGLE
+202 KAEGLE
-209 KKLSDSEE
+209 QELSDS
-217 KAEKLST
+217 KAEAAKLST

-239 LSDSKAKAE
+239 L
-248 KLSAQLSTSE
+248 
-258 AKAEGLEKKLSDS
+258 
-271 EEKAEKL
+271 
-278 STDLRTSEAKGKK
+278 
-291 LEAKLFD
+291 F
-298 SKAEAAKLST
+298 
-308 ELSASEEKAQGLE
+308 
-321 QELSDSKAEAAK
+321 DSKAEAAK

-345 EGLEQELSDSK
+345 EGLEKKLSDSEEKAEKLSTDVSASEEKAEGLEQELSDSK
-356 AEAAKL
+356 AEAEKL
-362 STQLSTSEAKAQG
+362 SNELSISEEKAQG

-402 FKDVLSQRGI
+402 FKDLLSQRGI
-412 NDEEKSS
+412 NDEEKAS

-445 KKNKEPLTHEE
+445 KENKEPLTHSE

-479 LPGEQNFEQDFVKT
+479 LPGEQTFDQDFVKT
-493 DFNKNEQEDLTDPSG
+493 DFNKNEQEDLTDPVAG
-508 AKNRKFAAKV
+508 KNRKFAAKV

-528 NMIKKAIVEASNI
+528 NMMKKAIVEASNI

>member
-1 MTRLLMKVSLSSSNE
+1 MTRLLMKASLLSLNE
-16 VLIIKKRV
+16 LGIKVLYYA
-24 VLSWTYIRTGGN
+24 YIRNGGN
-36 FSMGDS
+36 FGMADS
-42 EVKPKEE
+42 KVKQNEE
-49 LNKKLLDKEDVE
+49 LNKKILDKDDVE
-61 HLIKDAVNTA
+61 QLIKDAVNTA
-71 LEENFNSYFAKA
+71 LEENFNLYFAKA
-83 AKLSFAEDLLYLR
+83 AKLSLAEDLLYLR
-96 NAVDQLVV
+96 NAVDQLVA
-104 PLKANVDDLKK
+104 PLKVNVDDLKK

-124 VNELRIKQKQ
+124 VTELRIKQKQ
-134 LDDKEAELY
+134 LDDKEAELF

-158 QETEMGRKKEKIKKL
+158 QETEMGRKKEKIKTL
-173 ELQVDE
+173 ELQVDD
-179 LKQKLA
+179 LMQKLEA
-185 DKKAEAEKLS
+185 KKAEAADLATKLS
-195 AQLSTSE
+195 VSE
-202 AKAEGLE
+202 AKGKDLE
-209 KKLSDSEE
+209 KKLSDSE
-217 KAEKLST
+217 AEAAKLST
-224 DLRTSEAKGKELEAK
+224 DLSASVEKVQGLEQE
-239 LSDSKAKAE
+239 LSDSKAEAE
-248 KLSAQLSTSE
+248 
-258 AKAEGLEKKLSDS
+258 
-271 EEKAEKL
+271 
-278 STDLRTSEAKGKK
+278 
-291 LEAKLFD
+291 
-298 SKAEAAKLST
+298 KLST

-321 QELSDSKAEAAK
+321 QELSYGKAEAAK

-445 KKNKEPLTHEE
+445 KENKEPLTHEE

-528 NMIKKAIVEASNI
+528 NMMKKAIVEASNI

>member
-49 LNKKLLDKEDVE
+49 LNKKILDKEKVE
-61 HLIKDAVNTA
+61 QLIKDAVNTA
-71 LEENFNSYFAKA
+71 LEENFSLYFAKA
-83 AKLSFAEDLLYLR
+83 AKLSLAEDLLYLR
-96 NAVDQLVV
+96 NAVDQLVA
-104 PLKANVDDLKK
+104 PLKTNVDDLKK

-158 QETEMGRKKEKIKKL
+158 QETEMGRKKEKIKNL

-202 AKAEGLE
+202 EKAEGLE

-224 DLRTSEAKGKELEAK
+224 DL
-239 LSDSKAKAE
+239 
-248 KLSAQLSTSE
+248 
-258 AKAEGLEKKLSDS
+258 
-271 EEKAEKL
+271 
-278 STDLRTSEAKGKK
+278 
-291 LEAKLFD
+291 
-298 SKAEAAKLST
+298 
-308 ELSASEEKAQGLE
+308 
-321 QELSDSKAEAAK
+321 
-333 LSNDLSASEEKA
+333 SASEEKA

-356 AEAAKL
+356 AEAEKL
-362 STQLSTSEAKAQG
+362 SNELSISEEKAQV
-375 LERELA
+375 LEQELA

-402 FKDVLSQRGI
+402 FKNLLSQRGI

-445 KKNKEPLTHEE
+445 KENKEPLTHEE
-456 GIVYSLLNKYYRE
+456 GIVYSFLNKYYRE

-528 NMIKKAIVEASNI
+528 NMMKKAIVEASNI

>member
-49 LNKKLLDKEDVE
+49 LNKKILDKEKVE
-61 HLIKDAVNTA
+61 QLIKDAVNTA
-71 LEENFNSYFAKA
+71 LEENFSLYFAKA
-83 AKLSFAEDLLYLR
+83 AKLSLAEDLLYLR
-96 NAVDQLVV
+96 NAVDQLVA
-104 PLKANVDDLKK
+104 PLKTNVDDLKK

-158 QETEMGRKKEKIKKL
+158 QETEMGRKKEKIKNL

-202 AKAEGLE
+202 EKAEGLE

-224 DLRTSEAKGKELEAK
+224 DLRTSEAKGKE
-239 LSDSKAKAE
+239 
-248 KLSAQLSTSE
+248 
-258 AKAEGLEKKLSDS
+258 
-271 EEKAEKL
+271 
-278 STDLRTSEAKGKK
+278 

-445 KKNKEPLTHEE
+445 KENKEPLTHEE

-528 NMIKKAIVEASNI
+528 NMMKKAIVEASNI

>member
-1 MTRLLMKVSLSSSNE
+1 MKVSLSSSNE

-49 LNKKLLDKEDVE
+49 LNKKILDKEKVEQLNKKILDKEDVE
-61 HLIKDAVNTA
+61 QLIKDAVNTA
-71 LEENFNSYFAKA
+71 LEENFSLYFAKA
-83 AKLSFAEDLLYLR
+83 AKLSLAEDLLYLR
-96 NAVDQLVV
+96 NAVDQLVA
-104 PLKANVDDLKK
+104 PLKTNVDDLKK

-158 QETEMGRKKEKIKKL
+158 QETEMGRKKEKIKNL

-202 AKAEGLE
+202 EKAEGLE

-224 DLRTSEAKGKELEAK
+224 YLRTSEAKGKELEAK
-239 LSDSKAKAE
+239 L
-248 KLSAQLSTSE
+248 
-258 AKAEGLEKKLSDS
+258 
-271 EEKAEKL
+271 
-278 STDLRTSEAKGKK
+278 
-291 LEAKLFD
+291 FD
-298 SKAEAAKLST
+298 SKAEAEKLST

-321 QELSDSKAEAAK
+321 QELSDSKAEA
-333 LSNDLSASEEKA
+333 E
-345 EGLEQELSDSK
+345 
-356 AEAAKL
+356 KL
-362 STQLSTSEAKAQG
+362 STQLSTSKEKAQE
-375 LERELA
+375 LEQELA

-394 KAFVACPV
+394 KAFVACHV
-402 FKDVLSQRGI
+402 FKDLLSQRGI

-445 KKNKEPLTHEE
+445 KENKEPLTHEE

-508 AKNRKFAAKV
+508 AKNRTFAAKV

-528 NMIKKAIVEASNI
+528 NMMKKAIVEASNI

>member
-1 MTRLLMKVSLSSSNE
+1 MTRLLMKASLLSLNE
-16 VLIIKKRV
+16 LEIKVLYYA
-24 VLSWTYIRTGGN
+24 YIRNGGN
-36 FSMGDS
+36 FGMDDS
-42 EVKPKEE
+42 KVKQKEE
-49 LNKKLLDKEDVE
+49 FNKKLLDKEDVE
-61 HLIKDAVNTA
+61 QLIKDAVNTA
-71 LEENFNSYFAKA
+71 LEENFSMYFAKA
-83 AKLSFAEDLLYLR
+83 AKLSLAEDLLYLR
-96 NAVDQLVV
+96 NAVDQLVA
-104 PLKANVDDLKK
+104 PLKTNVDDLKK
-115 TLEENHLRD
+115 TLEENHLRG

-158 QETEMGRKKEKIKKL
+158 QETEMGRKKEKIKNL

-202 AKAEGLE
+202 EKAEGLE

-224 DLRTSEAKGKELEAK
+224 DLRISEAKGKELEVK
-239 LSDSKAKAE
+239 LSDSKAEAE

-258 AKAEGLEKKLSDS
+258 EKAEGLEKKLSDS

-278 STDLRTSEAKGKK
+278 STDL
-291 LEAKLFD
+291 
-298 SKAEAAKLST
+298 
-308 ELSASEEKAQGLE
+308 
-321 QELSDSKAEAAK
+321 
-333 LSNDLSASEEKA
+333 SASEEKA

-356 AEAAKL
+356 AEAEKL
-362 STQLSTSEAKAQG
+362 SNELSISEEKAQV
-375 LERELA
+375 LEQELA

-402 FKDVLSQRGI
+402 FKNLLSQRGI

-419 MLKLAEVLGESYT
+419 MLKLAEVLGESYA

-445 KKNKEPLTHEE
+445 KENKEPLTHEE

-528 NMIKKAIVEASNI
+528 NMMKKAIVEASNI

>member
-49 LNKKLLDKEDVE
+49 LNKKILDKEKVE
-61 HLIKDAVNTA
+61 QLIKDAVNTA
-71 LEENFNSYFAKA
+71 LEENFSLYFAKA
-83 AKLSFAEDLLYLR
+83 AKLSLAEDLLYLR
-96 NAVDQLVV
+96 NAVDQLVA
-104 PLKANVDDLKK
+104 PLKTNVDDLKK

-158 QETEMGRKKEKIKKL
+158 QETEMGRKKEKIKNL

-202 AKAEGLE
+202 EKAEGLE

-239 LSDSKAKAE
+239 L
-248 KLSAQLSTSE
+248 
-258 AKAEGLEKKLSDS
+258 
-271 EEKAEKL
+271 
-278 STDLRTSEAKGKK
+278 
-291 LEAKLFD
+291 FD
-298 SKAEAAKLST
+298 SKAEAEKLST

-445 KKNKEPLTHEE
+445 KENKEPLTHEE

>member
-1 MTRLLMKVSLSSSNE
+1 MTRLLMKASLLSLNE
-16 VLIIKKRV
+16 LEIKVLYYA
-24 VLSWTYIRTGGN
+24 YIRNGGN
-36 FSMGDS
+36 FSMDDS
-42 EVKPKEE
+42 KVKQKEE
-49 LNKKLLDKEDVE
+49 FNKKLLDKEDVE
-61 HLIKDAVNTA
+61 QLIKDAVNTA
-71 LEENFNSYFAKA
+71 LEENFSMYFAKA
-83 AKLSFAEDLLYLR
+83 AKLSLAEDLLYLR
-96 NAVDQLVV
+96 NAVDQLVA
-104 PLKANVDDLKK
+104 PLKTNVDDLKK

-134 LDDKEAELY
+134 LDDKEAELF

-173 ELQVDE
+173 ELQVDD
-179 LKQKLA
+179 LMQKLEA
-185 DKKAEAEKLS
+185 KKAEAADLATKLSVSEAKGKDLEKKLSDSEAEAAKLSTDLSASVEKVQGLEQELSDSKAKAEKLS

-202 AKAEGLE
+202 EKAEGLE

-224 DLRTSEAKGKELEAK
+224 DL
-239 LSDSKAKAE
+239 
-248 KLSAQLSTSE
+248 
-258 AKAEGLEKKLSDS
+258 
-271 EEKAEKL
+271 
-278 STDLRTSEAKGKK
+278 
-291 LEAKLFD
+291 
-298 SKAEAAKLST
+298 
-308 ELSASEEKAQGLE
+308 
-321 QELSDSKAEAAK
+321 
-333 LSNDLSASEEKA
+333 SASEEKA

-356 AEAAKL
+356 AEAEKL
-362 STQLSTSEAKAQG
+362 SNELSISEEKAQV
-375 LERELA
+375 LEQELA

-402 FKDVLSQRGI
+402 FKNLLSQRGI

-445 KKNKEPLTHEE
+445 KENKEPLTHEE

-528 NMIKKAIVEASNI
+528 NMMKKAIVEASNI

>member
-1 MTRLLMKVSLSSSNE
+1 MTRLVMKVSLSSSNE
-16 VLIIKKRV
+16 VLIIRKRV

-49 LNKKLLDKEDVE
+49 LNKKILDKEDVE
-61 HLIKDAVNTA
+61 QLIKDAVNTA
-71 LEENFNSYFAKA
+71 LEENFNLYFAKA

-96 NAVDQLVV
+96 NAVDQLVA

-124 VNELRIKQKQ
+124 VTELRIKQKQ

-158 QETEMGRKKEKIKKL
+158 QETEMGRKKEKIKEL
-173 ELQVDE
+173 ESQVDE
-179 LKQKLA
+179 LMQKLEA
-185 DKKAEAEKLS
+185 KKAEAADLATKLSVSDKKAEELETKLFDSEEKAEKLSTDLRTSEEKAEGLEQELSDSKAEAAKLS

-202 AKAEGLE
+202 EKAEGLE

-224 DLRTSEAKGKELEAK
+224 DL
-239 LSDSKAKAE
+239 
-248 KLSAQLSTSE
+248 
-258 AKAEGLEKKLSDS
+258 
-271 EEKAEKL
+271 
-278 STDLRTSEAKGKK
+278 
-291 LEAKLFD
+291 
-298 SKAEAAKLST
+298 
-308 ELSASEEKAQGLE
+308 
-321 QELSDSKAEAAK
+321 
-333 LSNDLSASEEKA
+333 SASEEKA

-356 AEAAKL
+356 AEAEKL
-362 STQLSTSEAKAQG
+362 SNELSISEAKAQG
-375 LERELA
+375 LEQELA

-402 FKDVLSQRGI
+402 FKNVLSQRGI

-445 KKNKEPLTHEE
+445 KENKEPLTHAE

-479 LPGEQNFEQDFVKT
+479 LPGEQKFEQDFVKT

-528 NMIKKAIVEASNI
+528 NMMKKAIVEASNI